1 MVQGKKKRP
10 LNRSITVGCIFFII
24 TLCVLLSLA
33 NLSIYRRYVYNDY
46 QGYISDI
53 LKLSID
59 HIDGDDLKTC
69 IETGK
74 ESPKYKETLLFLDD
88 LIDHFHDIHYLYAVL
103 PLNTEATGNVMSVLS
118 AERYYDRYV
127 DTEGNLYLGWI
138 SEEEYDAETA
148 AKLFEILN
156 GDGIVFFEEE
166 TEWGTDYTGA
176 MPVRDS
182 SGKSIAVLAVDIDIS
197 FISSMI
203 REYAW
208 VNIGIIFAAGT
219 VFIGLFLLWSRRNIT
234 KPIKKL
240 EESAV
245 GFADRSH
252 GQRDLNALS
261 FDAPEITTN
270 NEIKSLSEAVVK
282 MTDDM
287 RDYVEDI
294 ISAESR
300 ADEMHELANRDKLT
314 GIRNKTAYD
323 EELRQLQARLDKGDT
338 SIGLAVV
345 DLNYLKKTNDTYGH
359 AKGNELIQKLS
370 RLLCEIFAHSPVFR
384 IGGDEFVVILQG
396 RDFEYR
402 NSLVDIFESELTK
415 MAADAS
421 LEPWEKVS
429 AAMGVAIYDAA
440 LDTDLDSLFKR
451 ADQQM
456 YEKKK
461 QMKAARKD

>member
-1 MVQGKKKRP
+1 M
-10 LNRSITVGCIFFII
+10 
-24 TLCVLLSLA
+24 
-33 NLSIYRRYVYNDY
+33 
-46 QGYISDI
+46 
-53 LKLSID
+53 
-59 HIDGDDLKTC
+59 
-69 IETGK
+69 
-74 ESPKYKETLLFLDD
+74 
-88 LIDHFHDIHYLYAVL
+88 
-103 PLNTEATGNVMSVLS
+103 
-118 AERYYDRYV
+118 
-127 DTEGNLYLGWI
+127 DTEGKLYLGWI

-323 EELRQLQARLDKGDT
+323 EELRQLQTRLDKGDT

-440 LDTDLDSLFKR
+440 LDTDLDNLFKR